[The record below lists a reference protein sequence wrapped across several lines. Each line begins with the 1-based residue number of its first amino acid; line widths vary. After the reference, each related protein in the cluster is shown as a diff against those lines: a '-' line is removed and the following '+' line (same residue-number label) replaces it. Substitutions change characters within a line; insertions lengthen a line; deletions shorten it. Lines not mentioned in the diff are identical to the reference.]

1 MLPPRVAQEAETQSP
16 TAEEHLPTNNWIPSI
31 REAAKQTSP
40 AFSGVPFGVSSS
52 CLGEEEAGE
61 EGSLLSRSL
70 WTSLLLGS
78 FRVRFSSLMLA

>member
-1 MLPPRVAQEAETQSP
+1 MVQKLRNTIPVPSMSLPPCSLRAAQDLKG
-16 TAEEHLPTNNWIPSI
+16 LPQEILILSG
-31 REAAKQTSP
+31 REAAERTSV

-70 WTSLLLGS
+70 
-78 FRVRFSSLMLA
+78 

>member
-1 MLPPRVAQEAETQSP
+1 M
-16 TAEEHLPTNNWIPSI
+16 NNLIPSI
-31 REAAKQTSP
+31 REAAEQTSL

-70 WTSLLLGS
+70 
-78 FRVRFSSLMLA
+78 

>member
-1 MLPPRVAQEAETQSP
+1 MAQDAEIQSP
-16 TAEEHLPTNNWIPSI
+16 TAEEHLPVNNLIPSI
-31 REAAKQTSP
+31 REAVEQTSL

-70 WTSLLLGS
+70 
-78 FRVRFSSLMLA
+78 